1 MAQYSYT
8 DNNNIQ
14 YTLED
19 NDVLQFDKLTNA
31 SGSLKRG
38 DIVPLINAVE
48 IDWNGAKPGIG
59 ERLMN

>member
-8 DNNNIQ
+8 DNNGIQ

-19 NDVLQFDKLTNA
+19 NDHLQFRKISNA
-31 SGSLKRG
+31 DGSLKRG

-48 IDWNGAKPGIG
+48 IDWNGARPGIG